1 LYVIIGTYYNA
12 IDTSIDT
19 SLDTS
24 IDTSLDTFMRIKHEV
39 P

>member
-1 LYVIIGTYYNA
+1 MYVIIGTYYNA